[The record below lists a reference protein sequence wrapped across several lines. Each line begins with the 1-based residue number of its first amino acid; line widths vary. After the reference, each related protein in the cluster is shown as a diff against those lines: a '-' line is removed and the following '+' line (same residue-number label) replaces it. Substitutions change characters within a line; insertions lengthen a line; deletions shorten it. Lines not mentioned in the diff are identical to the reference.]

1 MENMKKKT
9 MALMAMIGTGAYMG
23 YQYLMKHPEMK
34 NKLKQKAK
42 CATKKLY
49 EKLDDMD

>member
-1 MENMKKKT
+1 MKNKT
-9 MALMAMIGTGAYMG
+9 MVIMAMIGTGVYMG
-23 YQYLMKHPEMK
+23 YNYLMKNPEMK
-34 NKLKQKAK
+34 KMIKQKAK